1 MAPFSRGEQVFA
13 GDHARQKSDVD
24 VKSSGLKQCRPSLTF
39 TLPLQAAAL
48 WRQNL
53 TTVNIADTHCSHVG

>member
-1 MAPFSRGEQVFA
+1 MARSCR
-13 GDHARQKSDVD
+13 HTRLKSGVD
-24 VKSSGLKQCRPSLTF
+24 VRSNGLMQGSPSLTF

-53 TTVNIADTHCSHVG
+53 TTVNMADTHCSHVG